1 MARNVSVA
9 FVIALFGSGVA
20 LAGDPPGQA
29 AEQVEVRLAV
39 KAGDTFRFRQTE
51 ASSTEVDGKP
61 YKAEESAQ
69 EYSVAVK
76 SVRPDGGLDVALT
89 FEAIRAKLL
98 DRGTGAWTELDT
110 SKPLPEGSAM
120 KAQAMDA
127 LSRAMVG
134 RPIAVTLD
142 AHGVPT
148 AVSGLRDAVSAG
160 IKGTPFEQMLPVD
173 KIFTDADG
181 MKLVAD
187 LFAGAP
193 AGPHAV
199 GAKWSG
205 EAEDE
210 VSSQSL
216 DFTAEWTLTAAT
228 ADDAIVTSKLT
239 WKPGKEAFSDGAK
252 PVGGGDATTKFSRK
266 DGLVLSMKKHLEA
279 NRDTGAMK
287 ATSHTDSTIER
298 LPAKAAEPAKP
309 ADPKKPDPSK
319 K

>member
-148 AVSGLRDAVSAG
+148 AVSGLRDAVSRPPCRRPPADRSS
-160 IKGTPFEQMLPVD
+160 PVC
-173 KIFTDADG
+173 
-181 MKLVAD
+181 
-187 LFAGAP
+187 
-193 AGPHAV
+193 
-199 GAKWSG
+199 
-205 EAEDE
+205 
-210 VSSQSL
+210 VSPSL
-216 DFTAEWTLTAAT
+216 
-228 ADDAIVTSKLT
+228 
-239 WKPGKEAFSDGAK
+239 
-252 PVGGGDATTKFSRK
+252 ATTRWSPP
-266 DGLVLSMKKHLEA
+266 A
-279 NRDTGAMK
+279 
-287 ATSHTDSTIER
+287 
-298 LPAKAAEPAKP
+298 LPASFPSLSHAA
-309 ADPKKPDPSK
+309 DHRCRSPDWCPG
-319 K
+319 